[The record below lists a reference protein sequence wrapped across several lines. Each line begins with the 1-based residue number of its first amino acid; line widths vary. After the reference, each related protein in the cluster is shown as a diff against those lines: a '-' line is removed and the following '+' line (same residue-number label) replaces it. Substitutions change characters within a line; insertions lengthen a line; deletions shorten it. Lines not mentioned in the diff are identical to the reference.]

1 MAQSRDEPAARRR
14 RGTLAH
20 IGRRLVFI
28 VAATFTIVSAVLPAL
43 DVRAAPSPSDQVE
56 IVLFWGDGCPH
67 CETEREFLEELRSD
81 YPDLVVRDY
90 EVWGNAANLQL
101 FVETAAAAGVD
112 ARAVPTTFIGDRVWV
127 GFSNATA
134 DEIRAVVDASTLGEE
149 IVPSES
155 RLIDVPILG
164 EIDVGGRSLLLSSLI
179 IGFVDGVNPCSLWV
193 LSILLALVLHSGSR
207 RRVAVVGAVF
217 LTVTSAMYGLYIVGA
232 YSALSYAQFLPWIQR
247 SVALVAIVLGL
258 LQLKDG
264 FGVAVGPSLGVSE
277 HARPAMYQRMRGL
290 AVADQPITALLGA
303 TVALAVGV
311 SLLETPCTLGLP
323 ILWTNLLAENDVA
336 FAGAAVLFVAYLSMF
351 LLDELVVF
359 VAVVATMRSLK
370 VQERHGRALKIVSG
384 MLMITLAAVMLVRP
398 EAMETVTGTLAVFA
412 TAAALSLAA
421 MAAQQLLT
429 GRTTRLDEHVH

>member
-1 MAQSRDEPAARRR
+1 VD
-14 RGTLAH
+14 
-20 IGRRLVFI
+20 RLQQF
-28 VAATFTIVSAVLPAL
+28 
-43 DVRAAPSPSDQVE
+43 
-56 IVLFWGDGCPH
+56 
-67 CETEREFLEELRSD
+67 
-81 YPDLVVRDY
+81 
-90 EVWGNAANLQL
+90 
-101 FVETAAAAGVD
+101 
-112 ARAVPTTFIGDRVWV
+112 
-127 GFSNATA
+127 ATA
-134 DEIRAVVDASTLGEE
+134 EEIRAVVDAATLGEE
-149 IVPSES
+149 VAPSES
-155 RLIDVPILG
+155 RIVDVPIVG

-207 RRVAVVGAVF
+207 RRVAAVGAVF

-264 FGVAVGPSLGVSE
+264 FGVAVGPSLGLSE
-277 HARPAMYQRMRGL
+277 HARPAMYRRMRGL
-290 AVADQPITALLGA
+290 AVADRPLTALLGA

-323 ILWTNLLAENDVA
+323 ILWTNLLAESDVA

-359 VAVVATMRSLK
+359 VAVVATMRALK
-370 VQERHGRALKIVSG
+370 VQERHGQALKVVSG

-398 EAMETVTGTLAVFA
+398 EAMETITGTLAVFA
-412 TAAALSLAA
+412 TAAVLSAVGHGRAA
-421 MAAQQLLT
+421 ARDGAGRGSVDPVAAQRHTVHVDDVLQH
-429 GRTTRLDEHVH
+429 TTVGFDHLA

>member
-1 MAQSRDEPAARRR
+1 MDRSLDELAVRR
-14 RGTLAH
+14 RGTFAPSA
-20 IGRRLVFI
+20 RRLVFI
-28 VAATFTIVSAVLPAL
+28 VMAALSIALAAPAAL
-43 DVRAAPSPSDQVE
+43 EARAAPPPPDPVE
-56 IVLFWGDGCPH
+56 VVLFWGDGCPH
-67 CETEREFLEELRSD
+67 CETAKEFLEELRRD
-81 YPDLVVRDY
+81 HPDLVVREY
-90 EVWGNAANLQL
+90 EVWGDAANLQL

-112 ARAVPTTFIGDRVWV
+112 PQAVPTTFIGNRVWI
-127 GFSNATA
+127 GFSSATA
-134 DEIRAVVDASTLGEE
+134 DEIRAVVEAAMLGEA
-149 IVPSES
+149 VAFRRKS
-155 RLIDVPILG
+155 RLVDVPIVG

-217 LTVTSAMYGLYIVGA
+217 LIVTSAMYGLYIVGA

-264 FGVAVGPSLGVSE
+264 FGIAAGPSLGVSE

-290 AVADQPITALLGA
+290 AVGDRPLPALLGA

-351 LLDELVVF
+351 LLDELIVF
-359 VAVVATMRSLK
+359 VTVVATMRALK
-370 VQERHGRALKIVSG
+370 VQERHGQALKIVSG
-384 MLMITLAAVMLVRP
+384 MVMITLAVVLLVVARSDGDRHRHPRRVRDSAAV
-398 EAMETVTGTLAVFA
+398 
-412 TAAALSLAA
+412 LSVVAIT
-421 MAAQQLLT
+421 AQQFLT
-429 GRTTRLDEHVH
+429 SRGETHSIQ

>member
-1 MAQSRDEPAARRR
+1 MAHTRDEPPARHRRGGFAPAARR
-14 RGTLAH
+14 LAF
-20 IGRRLVFI
+20 V
-28 VAATFTIVSAVLPAL
+28 VAAALTMALAAPAAL
-43 DVRAAPSPSDQVE
+43 DARAAPSPPDPVE
-56 IVLFWGDGCPH
+56 VLLFWGDGCPH
-67 CETEREFLEELRSD
+67 CEAEKDFLEELRSD
-81 YPDLVVRDY
+81 HPGLVVREY
-90 EVWGNAANLQL
+90 EVWRDAANLQL

-112 ARAVPTTFIGDRVWV
+112 ARAVPTTFIGDRVWI
-127 GFSNATA
+127 GFSSATA
-134 DEIRAVVDASTLGEE
+134 DEIRAVVDAAMRGEA
-149 IVPSES
+149 IAPSES
-155 RLIDVPILG
+155 RIVDVPIVG

-217 LTVTSAMYGLYIVGA
+217 LIVTSAMYGLYIVGA

-247 SVALVAIVLGL
+247 SVALLAIVLGL

-264 FGVAVGPSLGVSE
+264 FGIAAGPSLGLSE

-290 AVADQPITALLGA
+290 AGGDRPLPALLGA

-336 FAGAAVLFVAYLSMF
+336 LAGAAVLFVAYLSMF
-351 LLDELVVF
+351 LLDELIVF
-359 VAVVATMRSLK
+359 VTVVATMRALK

-384 MLMITLAAVMLVRP
+384 MVMITLALVLLAWP
-398 EAMETVTGTLAVFA
+398 EAMESVTGTLAVFA
-412 TAAALSLAA
+412 TAAVLSLIA
-421 MAAQQLLT
+421 MATQQFLT
-429 GRTTRLDEHVH
+429 PRGGTQSIQ